1 MIRRV
6 SSRSRRSS
14 LDPEVHPCT
23 VREKL
28 LQSLGRKKNIH
39 DVTGDATVRNKRDL
53 ARFPTKPDTFM
64 DGIVPTAILHSNKRS
79 RACSLH
85 PLASE
90 RCLTRHSLALA
101 WIYVYGS
108 RNGEPPKGM
117 YMYPISRTQ
126 ALAARQCVS
135 CIDQRQ
141 CYIVGVHD

>member
-1 MIRRV
+1 VIRRV

-28 LQSLGRKKNIH
+28 LQSSGRKKNIH
-39 DVTGDATVRNKRDL
+39 DVTGDATVHNKRDF
-53 ARFPTKPDTFM
+53 ARFPTKPNMFM
-64 DGIVPTAILHSNKRS
+64 DGIAPTAILHSNKPS
-79 RACSLH
+79 RVCLLH

-101 WIYVYGS
+101 WVYIYGS
-108 RNGEPPKGM
+108 RNVEPPKGICM
-117 YMYPISRTQ
+117 HPISRTQ
-126 ALAARQCVS
+126 ALVARQCVN